1 MEEMIKMGSEIDSI
15 SRKRISNLL
24 DEDSFVE
31 IGSLISARSTNYNLQ
46 PLAEASDGVTT
57 GYGQI
62 GGELVFI
69 YAQNPDIL
77 GGSLGEMSCRK
88 IAQLYQKA
96 AKLGAPIIA
105 MLDSTGFRVQESIDG
120 LEGFGE
126 ILASI
131 ADASGAI
138 PLFCVIYGQC
148 GGGLGLIPSMSDFV
162 FLEEEKGRLFVN
174 SPNAIGDNYIEK
186 LDTSSA
192 KFQEKY
198 NGIIDFAGDSLAIY
212 HKICKLIELL
222 PHNVVDGNVI
232 ANCGDDLNRQCEL
245 TIDQCYDAHYCIL
258 QIADYNEFIPYKE
271 MFSPSL
277 ITGFISLGGIT
288 TGILANSDNKVGDQE
303 KKRERMSADDFS
315 KGTDFVKY
323 CDAYQIPLLTILH
336 SEGFETSEHS
346 ERRLLHEAARFTQ
359 ALHEA
364 TITKVNLIPKKIF
377 GSIYSIMNS
386 KSLSADFTLAWIG
399 ANIGAMPTEV
409 AQKLLKDDKQ
419 TIDFSSEKAAQHGF
433 VDCVIEPEA
442 TRIYLVSAFDM
453 LYGKNETIA
462 KKHSI
467 K

>member
-15 SRKRISNLL
+15 SRKRISDLL

-31 IGSLISARSTNYNLQ
+31 IGSLISARSTDYNLQ
-46 PLAEASDGVTT
+46 PLAKASDGVTT

-96 AKLGAPIIA
+96 AKLGAPMIA

-148 GGGLGLIPSMSDFV
+148 GGGLGLIPGMSDFV

-186 LDTSSA
+186 LDTSSVN
-192 KFQEKY
+192 FQEKY
-198 NGIIDFAGDSLAIY
+198 NGIIDFAGDNLAIY

-245 TIDQCYDAHYCIL
+245 TLDQRYDAHYCIL
-258 QIADYNEFIPYKE
+258 QIADNEEFVPYKE

-288 TGILANSDNKVGDQE
+288 TGILANAENKDEDKNVA
-303 KKRERMSADDFS
+303 ERMSANDFS
-315 KGTDFVKY
+315 KGTDFVNY

-336 SEGFETSEHS
+336 SEGFVTSEHS

-364 TITKVNLIPKKIF
+364 TIAKVNLIPKKIF
-377 GSIYSIMNS
+377 GSGYSIMNS
-386 KSLSADFTLAWIG
+386 KSLSADFTIAWKGAKIG
-399 ANIGAMPTEV
+399 SMPMKI
-409 AQKLLKDDKQ
+409 AQKLMKDDAK
-419 TIDFSSEKAAQHGF
+419 TLDFSAEKAAQHGY

-442 TRIYLVSAFDM
+442 TRSYLVSAFDM
-453 LYGKNETIA
+453 LYKKNETIA